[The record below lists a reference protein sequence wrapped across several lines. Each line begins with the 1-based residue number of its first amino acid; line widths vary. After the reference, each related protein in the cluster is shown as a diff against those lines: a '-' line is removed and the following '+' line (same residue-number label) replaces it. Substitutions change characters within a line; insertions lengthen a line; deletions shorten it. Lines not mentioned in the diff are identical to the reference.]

1 MNSDYEALG
10 VHGHVKHN
18 FLHIMT
24 GKLLSLQAIFM
35 QTWLLKII
43 EEYRMKGWMVKQSS
57 WLGLIDFTQFH
68 GFSFFTICEF
78 AVVQVLLII
87 NPPNINNITPIQ
99 TA

>member
-43 EEYRMKGWMVKQSS
+43 EEDRMKGWMVK
-57 WLGLIDFTQFH
+57 
-68 GFSFFTICEF
+68 
-78 AVVQVLLII
+78 
-87 NPPNINNITPIQ
+87 
-99 TA
+99 